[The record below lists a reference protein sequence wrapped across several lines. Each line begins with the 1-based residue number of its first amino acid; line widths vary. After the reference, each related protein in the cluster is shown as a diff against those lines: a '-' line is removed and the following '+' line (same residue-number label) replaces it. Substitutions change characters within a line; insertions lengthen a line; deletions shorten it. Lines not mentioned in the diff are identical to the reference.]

1 MPEERSSSSVMR
13 NRRKWII
20 LSILIA
26 AGLALIHYAVRFYIP
41 AFTVLYDGPPRS
53 GWIPIA
59 IDGEFLLHLLYFGG
73 LISVTGRSIPA
84 LNKPKY
90 SDDGTESL
98 FTAGPTPEYTDWGSI
113 VYAWGCVPI
122 YLLLWMLAYG
132 YLKT

>member
-1 MPEERSSSSVMR
+1 MR
-13 NRRKWII
+13 DRRKWII
-20 LSILIA
+20 LSMLTA
-26 AGLALIHYAVRFYIP
+26 TGLALIHYAVRFYFP
-41 AFTVLYDGPPRS
+41 TFSVLYDGPPRS

-73 LISVTGRSIPA
+73 LISVTGRSFPS

-98 FTAGPTPEYTDWGSI
+98 FTTGPITEHTDWLSI
-113 VYAWGCVPI
+113 SFAWGFVPI

-132 YLKT
+132 YL